1 MYYRNHNN
9 RMYSTRIKDNDN
21 NVVLEYP
28 VPGFE
33 KKDLNLSVK
42 ENYLLLKGES
52 GELKFEDAF
61 RLGNKI
67 DQENIKAEV
76 VNGVLVITLNK
87 TLPDKR
93 EIAIN

>member
-1 MYYRNHNN
+1 MYNRNYNN
-9 RMYSTRIKDNDN
+9 KMYSTRIKDNEN

-33 KKDLNLSVK
+33 KKDLNLTVK

-67 DQENIKAEV
+67 DHENINAEI
-76 VNGVLVITLNK
+76 VNGVLLVTLNK
-87 TLPDKR
+87 TSPDTK

>member
-1 MYYRNHNN
+1 
-9 RMYSTRIKDNDN
+9 MYSTRIKDNEND
-21 NVVLEYP
+21 VVLEYP

-67 DQENIKAEV
+67 DQENINAEV
-76 VNGVLVITLNK
+76 VNGVLVVKLKK

>member
-1 MYYRNHNN
+1 MYFRNYNN
-9 RMYSTRIKDNDN
+9 KMYSTRIKDNEGD
-21 NVVLEYP
+21 VVLEYP

-67 DQENIKAEV
+67 DQENINAEV
-76 VNGVLVITLNK
+76 VNGVLVVKLK
-87 TLPDKR
+87 KSLPDKK

>member
-1 MYYRNHNN
+1 MYFRNYNHK
-9 RMYSTRIKDNDN
+9 MYSTRIKDNEGD
-21 NVVLEYP
+21 VVLEYP

-67 DQENIKAEV
+67 DQENINAEV
-76 VNGVLVITLNK
+76 VNGVLVVKLK
-87 TLPDKR
+87 KSLPDKK